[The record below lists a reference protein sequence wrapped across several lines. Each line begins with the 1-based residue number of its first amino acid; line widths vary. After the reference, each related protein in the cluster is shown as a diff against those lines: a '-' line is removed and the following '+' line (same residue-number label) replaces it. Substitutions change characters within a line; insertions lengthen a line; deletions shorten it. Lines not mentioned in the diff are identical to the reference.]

1 MFLFLHL
8 NISYILHSFLLLDLS
23 SPKYSFC
30 LISSRENTFVYL
42 IVYNNQDLRVFGFLQ
57 QPLSCFQLMLHL
69 FRDQDQIV
77 IFSFLDLIHHLFIQ
91 NLFDFNLFFN
101 FMNQINLFLVAI
113 SQLVYWRLTYYL
125 IDHYPIFYLILSQVI
140 HLQ

>member
-1 MFLFLHL
+1 
-8 NISYILHSFLLLDLS
+8 
-23 SPKYSFC
+23 
-30 LISSRENTFVYL
+30 
-42 IVYNNQDLRVFGFLQ
+42 
-57 QPLSCFQLMLHL
+57 MLHL

-91 NLFDFNLFFN
+91 NLFDFNLFVN

-125 IDHYPIFYLILSQVI
+125 IDHYPRGFGVLAFQR
-140 HLQ
+140 